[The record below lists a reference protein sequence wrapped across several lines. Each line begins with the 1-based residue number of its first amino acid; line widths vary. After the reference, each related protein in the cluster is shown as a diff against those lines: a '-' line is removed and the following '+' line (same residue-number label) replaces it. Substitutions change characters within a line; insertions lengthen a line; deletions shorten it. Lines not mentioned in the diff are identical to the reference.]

1 MMQKLYTLLVILGL
15 ASLVQAQTGVKQP
28 ESGDVLLARET
39 RYDFGK
45 IPQGKP
51 VTHIFEVVNTGAE
64 PLQIENVQASCGCT
78 TPEWS
83 HEPIAPGASKKITV
97 GYNAAANGKFEKAI
111 TVFYNSGK
119 TKLLYIKGEVWQ
131 TPADPAPAN
140 ASVQLLKNINH

>member
-1 MMQKLYTLLVILGL
+1 MQKLYTLLVILGL
-15 ASLVQAQTGVKQP
+15 ASFVQAQTTVKQA
-28 ESGDVLLARET
+28 EASDVLLVKET

-51 VTHIFEVVNTGAE
+51 VTHIFEVVNTGKE

-83 HEPIAPGASKKITV
+83 HDPIAPGASKKITV
-97 GYNAAANGKFEKAI
+97 GYNAAAKGEFEKTI

-119 TKLLYIKGEVWQ
+119 TKLLYIKGEVWL

-140 ASVQLLKNINH
+140 ASVKLLKNINH

>member
-1 MMQKLYTLLVILGL
+1 MQKLYALLVILGL
-15 ASLVQAQTGVKQP
+15 VSFAQAQTATKQA
-28 ESGDVLLARET
+28 EAGDVLLVKET
-39 RYDFGK
+39 RYNFGK

-51 VTHIFEVVNTGAE
+51 VTHIFEVVNTGKE

-83 HEPIAPGASKKITV
+83 HDPIAPGASKKITV
-97 GYNAAANGKFEKAI
+97 GYNAAVKGEFEKAI

>member
-1 MMQKLYTLLVILGL
+1 MQKLYTLLVILGL
-15 ASLVQAQTGVKQP
+15 ASFVQAQTSAKQA
-28 ESGDVLLARET
+28 EASDVLLVKET

-51 VTHIFEVVNTGAE
+51 VTHIFEVVNTGKE

-83 HEPIAPGASKKITV
+83 HDPIAPGASKKITV
-97 GYNAAANGKFEKAI
+97 GYNAAAKGEFEKTI

>member
-1 MMQKLYTLLVILGL
+1 MQKLYTLLFILGT
-15 ASLVQAQTGVKQP
+15 ASLAQAQHNTTQAAAK
-28 ESGDVLLARET
+28 DVLLLKET

-45 IPQGKP
+45 IQQGKP
-51 VTHIFEVVNTGAE
+51 VTHIFEVVNTGKE

-83 HEPIAPGASKKITV
+83 HDPIAPGAAKKITV
-97 GYNAAANGKFEKAI
+97 GYNAAAKGAFEKTI

-119 TKLLYIKGEVWQ
+119 TKLLYIKGEVWE